1 MKGGLFVCTVTR
13 KGGLF
18 VCPASLEK
26 SADCFIILCVIW
38 QATADNKED
47 PKCELLEIEGNRL
60 DALTFQ
66 SLLSDFRV
74 HISDISMQ
82 DALGFNYVSPP
93 LNTMLFQVTSAATDQ
108 DTGDTTS
115 NSNSGST
122 SSQQTSN
129 SNGKQEATQ
138 ASSGSGKGGKQKKDT
153 IGSSSEGG
161 GDDDEN
167 RKKKDEKLQH
177 DSISR
182 ASKKAERKRLLEEE
196 KAAWLIRQAEL
207 LAGSEEDEESESN
220 SQQAQNETLLAPL
233 LQSAQNETLLAPLL
247 QSAQNET
254 LLAPLL
260 QSAQNDTLLT
270 PLLQSAPNA
279 SSPAQ
284 HASSPAP
291 NASSLAQHASSP
303 APNASSPAPNA
314 VSPAPNASS
323 PAPNASSLAPNAS
336 SLAQHASSPA
346 PNASLPAPNAVSAAQ
361 HATDILASTLAS
373 LFPTTHFSST
383 VVANNGA
390 STSEDSSTE
399 VNRSNTPLSL
409 ISAASDQ
416 VAGSGDARSTASSPG
431 PSTPKPPTPVT
442 SPNIDFNAW
451 ETTFG
456 CPLSTPRSSAGE
468 GGNASQHPQTI
479 LPNEEIVST
488 SDPTPAPCTT
498 ALGCPLSTPRSS
510 AGEGGNASQHP
521 QTILPDEEIVS
532 TPDPTPAPCTTTFGC
547 PLSTPRPSA
556 GEGGNAWQHP
566 QTIVPNEEIVSTPD
580 PTPAPCTRTSPAQ
593 VVATPKKRVVNCKAC
608 KRGKK
613 TCPKCVDFHTSVS
626 ASAELNEAAS
636 ISMSARR
643 RSRNSSAPSES
654 TEAVSTELNTQ
665 TARVSRRHRSR
676 AAMHPLQSSDVV
688 LNHSSS
694 PREISEVNSQQLHT
708 HNTTSPT
715 PFVVQQ
721 PQNQVFLNNTATS
734 NVNHTPWTSMGA
746 ATGSYLPLFAES
758 NNIGVVNGAASG
770 ATSDTNAF
778 PIRNHTHSVMVCNVC
793 IRACTCVICYTS
805 RSVCINDVCT
815 P

>member
-247 QSAQNET
+247 QSAQN
-254 LLAPLL
+254 
-260 QSAQNDTLLT
+260 DTLLT

-451 ETTFG
+451 ETTF
-456 CPLSTPRSSAGE
+456 
-468 GGNASQHPQTI
+468 
-479 LPNEEIVST
+479 
-488 SDPTPAPCTT
+488 
-498 ALGCPLSTPRSS
+498 GCPLSTPRSS